1 MTLFETVTLAIS
13 AGQLLVAGLGVWLVR
28 QGLQQMRRAGDQR
41 EKREDARH
49 REAMAAI
56 DSRHREAMA
65 AIDSRHRE
73 AMAAIDS
80 RHREAMHALDGQV
93 EALRSQGEALRSQG
107 EALGSL
113 VKGMDQQ
120 GEALKVVIER
130 TATRQ

>member
-56 DSRHREAMA
+56 DSRHREAM
-65 AIDSRHRE
+65 
-73 AMAAIDS
+73 
-80 RHREAMHALDGQV
+80 HALDGQV
-93 EALRSQGEALRSQG
+93 EALRSQGEALRSLVKGMDQQG
-107 EALGSL
+107 EALHSQGETLGSL
-113 VKGMDQQ
+113 VKGLDRQ